1 MWQKSV
7 ILYSKHSHAQ
17 GVFYKV
23 DHLWW
28 DWIDSDWMDLT
39 DLQRSDQIDSD
50 WFDWSAETWSDLFK
64 FVWLICWAGIQW
76 FRRIWRKFWYGH
88 GIRLIQMDLAEILR
102 GDCNKSKWFDWSAE
116 MESDW
121 FRLNWL
127 ICWDGIR
134 LIQTDLIEIC
144 RDGIRLI
151 QTDLIDLLR
160 WDQMDSDWFGLRWDQ
175 SG

>member
-1 MWQKSV
+1 MHKGCFTKLITCDGIGSIQTE
-7 ILYSKHSHAQ
+7 
-17 GVFYKV
+17 
-23 DHLWW
+23 
-28 DWIDSDWMDLT
+28 WIWLICRDRIRLIQTGLIDL
-39 DLQRSDQIDSD
+39 LRHDQIYSNL
-50 WFDWSAETWSDLFK
+50 FVWSAELGSNDLDGFDGNSDM
-64 FVWLICWAGIQW
+64 G
-76 FRRIWRKFWYGH
+76 